1 MTRKKKSLW
10 VWTRWGLLGMALL
23 TGSALLLTLWSSYQS
38 TQRIATQVTRAE
50 GYSLFHSVRQK
61 LHAKTRIEDRDLQ
74 ALLSELRGAG
84 LRYIGAFRL
93 RGRLMA
99 SAGTALGSTSF
110 PLRRKY
116 LYQNMT
122 RLNKRVRML
131 TIGLQR
137 KKRNPWRMFRRWERR
152 MFAQDWSAPR
162 TLDSYRKFQAERR
175 RGNRSMRRRFRRRPV
190 LFAIEFEPLSA
201 RLIQSEAQRTLLI
214 GGVAAFVLLAF
225 TSLFWLLLGRMS
237 KLEEQRFREQQLAAL
252 GEMSAVMAHEIRN
265 PLTSLKGHAQ
275 LLVEYLP
282 EGEKTKAKA
291 ERVVHEA
298 KRLEHLSSQLL
309 DFVRMGSLELS
320 EVEPIAMLQDVAA
333 MFDASKFVWETKRAP
348 RQWQMDETRIRQVV
362 ANLLQNAIQSSP
374 EEEKKVTIQVTQE
387 GQQLRIAVRDQGPGV
402 PEKDLQNIFTPFYT
416 TRLHGTG
423 LGLAVASRWVEL
435 HQGTLSV
442 SNLAEQGAEFV
453 VCLPQARKT

>member
-1 MTRKKKSLW
+1 
-10 VWTRWGLLGMALL
+10 
-23 TGSALLLTLWSSYQS
+23 
-38 TQRIATQVTRAE
+38 
-50 GYSLFHSVRQK
+50 
-61 LHAKTRIEDRDLQ
+61 
-74 ALLSELRGAG
+74 
-84 LRYIGAFRL
+84 
-93 RGRLMA
+93 
-99 SAGTALGSTSF
+99 
-110 PLRRKY
+110 
-116 LYQNMT
+116 
-122 RLNKRVRML
+122 
-131 TIGLQR
+131 
-137 KKRNPWRMFRRWERR
+137 
-152 MFAQDWSAPR
+152 
-162 TLDSYRKFQAERR
+162 
-175 RGNRSMRRRFRRRPV
+175 
-190 LFAIEFEPLSA
+190 
-201 RLIQSEAQRTLLI
+201 
-214 GGVAAFVLLAF
+214 
-225 TSLFWLLLGRMS
+225 MS